1 MPEPAPSNAQR
12 LRSLMETVGISSQ
25 RSLAQT
31 AGVSVWQVRQFATG
45 NAEGMRVA
53 VLRRLS
59 QALNVSLM
67 DLINLSSEAA
77 LPDGAAETGGDR
89 PSPPHPV
96 AEIKALQQEYQRLQT
111 QLTQQQ
117 QQTRDAV
124 QRASLDVLEPLL
136 VQLPTAIHAAQQ
148 RDDIP
153 ATRLIPLLR
162 PIDQLLN
169 HWGIEA
175 IAPVGTI
182 LPFDPHLHQP
192 MSGNPQPGDPV
203 RVRYV
208 GYCQGET
215 LLYRAKVSPA
225 EPEP

>member
-1 MPEPAPSNAQR
+1 
-12 LRSLMETVGISSQ
+12 MEAAGISSQ
-25 RSLAQT
+25 RSLAHT
-31 AGVSVWQVRQFATG
+31 AEVSVWQVRQLAAG
-45 NAEGMRVA
+45 KVEMMRVD

-59 QALNVSLM
+59 QALNVSLV
-67 DLINLSSEAA
+67 DLIDHCSEAA
-77 LPDGAAETGGDR
+77 STGSAPAETGGDR
-89 PSPPHPV
+89 PRSTHPGV
-96 AEIKALQQEYQRLQT
+96 EIAALQQEYQRLQA

-117 QQTRDAV
+117 QQTQHAV

-162 PIDQLLN
+162 PIEQLLN

-192 MSGNPQPGDPV
+192 MGGNPQPGDPV

-225 EPEP
+225 KPES